1 MTWLQAMLLAVLQ
14 GASELFPIS
23 SLGHTVLVPA
33 LLHWNFDRRD
43 PTFLSFVVA
52 LHLGTALALI
62 AFYWADWVRIVRAL
76 VAGVVR
82 GEISS
87 DPDERIAWLLVIG
100 TVPVA
105 LLGVFLEKPVRAFF
119 GSTALVSMF
128 LICNAFVMFAGEALK
143 RRATRAERVSDIPLP
158 RLAWT
163 DGAKIGLAQAAALLP
178 GISRSGS
185 SIVAGLLLRLDHED
199 AARYSFLLATP
210 VIFAASALEI
220 PKLFAQNA
228 SAVLGQAAVG
238 GVVAAVTA
246 YASVA
251 FLTRWFGSH
260 DLRPFG
266 WYCLLFGTLCLAL
279 TLTRVIS

>member
-158 RLAWT
+158 RLAWSGGVT
-163 DGAKIGLAQAAALLP
+163 SGHLALGLVDRRGALAAARSRGCGSLFVPARDAGDLRRL
-178 GISRSGS
+178 GARNSEVICAKRIGRARSGS
-185 SIVAGLLLRLDHED
+185 RRRRRRGGDRVCVRRVSDTLVRL
-199 AARYSFLLATP
+199 A
-210 VIFAASALEI
+210 
-220 PKLFAQNA
+220 
-228 SAVLGQAAVG
+228 
-238 GVVAAVTA
+238 
-246 YASVA
+246 
-251 FLTRWFGSH
+251 
-260 DLRPFG
+260 
-266 WYCLLFGTLCLAL
+266 
-279 TLTRVIS
+279 